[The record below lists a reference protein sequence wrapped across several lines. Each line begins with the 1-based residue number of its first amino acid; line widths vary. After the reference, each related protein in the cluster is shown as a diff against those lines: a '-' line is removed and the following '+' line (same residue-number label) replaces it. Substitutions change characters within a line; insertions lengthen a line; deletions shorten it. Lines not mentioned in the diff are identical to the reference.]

1 MHEKTISEIKAAVGK
16 NLLCAVRFG
25 TEGEPDNFLC
35 VLEKIGFGEL
45 ERLKKTMKKRGNI
58 VPLFF
63 TKKEL
68 RTAADVFPL
77 EFLDIQHPHE
87 VLHGRDM
94 IAEIK
99 IQKKHV
105 RRELESELRSKL
117 IHLRENYVWLSSGRE
132 IKSLLLSAVPNF
144 MPLFY
149 GMLFL
154 KNVMPPAELDGL
166 FDKVS
171 QQYRFNVAILRRL
184 KLLKQGKIKVGEPEL
199 KRHVMELLDF
209 LQHAISVIDKM
220 KVK

>member
-1 MHEKTISEIKAAVGK
+1 MHEKTINEIKEAVGK
-16 NLLCAVRFG
+16 NLLCAVEFG
-25 TEGEPDNFLC
+25 TEGEPGNFLC
-35 VLEKIGFGEL
+35 VLEKIGFDEL
-45 ERLKKTMKKRGNI
+45 ERLKRTMRKRGNT

-68 RTAADVFPL
+68 QTAADVFPL
-77 EFLDIQHPHE
+77 EFLDIQYPHE

-94 IAEIK
+94 IAKIK

-105 RRELESELRSKL
+105 RIQLESELRSKL
-117 IHLRENYVWLSSGRE
+117 IHLRENYVWLSGGRE
-132 IKSLLLSAVPNF
+132 IKNLLLSAVPNL

-154 KNVMPPAELDGL
+154 KNVTPPAELDGL
-166 FDKVS
+166 FDKIS
-171 QQYRFNVAILRRL
+171 EKYRFNVTILRRL
-184 KLLKQGKIKVGEPEL
+184 KLLKEGKTKASYTEL
-199 KRHVMELLDF
+199 KRYVRELLDF